1 MSKILDILNNLL
13 TLNPNADYDF
23 SISPKGEKSEKDE
36 DKPTPDTK
44 KKESDNIDS
53 NSDTVRLSNEK
64 ENEQK
69 FVSEDTYNKAKQE
82 LETLKQVNYALLM
95 QTPIGNTDN
104 DKPLEEMIYNV
115 CVGRNKKKE

>member
-23 SISPKGEKSEKDE
+23 SISPKGEKSEKEE
-36 DKPTPDTK
+36 DKPIPDTT
-44 KKESDNIDS
+44 KKESDKP
-53 NSDTVRLSNEK
+53 NSVRLSNEK

-69 FVSEDTYNKAKQE
+69 FVSEDVYNKAKQE

-95 QTPIGNTDN
+95 QTPIGNMDN
-104 DKPLEEMIYNV
+104 DKPVEEMLYNV
-115 CVGRNKKKE
+115 CVGRNIKKG

>member
-36 DKPTPDTK
+36 DKPTPYTK

-104 DKPLEEMIYNV
+104 DKPLEEMLYNV

>member
-104 DKPLEEMIYNV
+104 DKPLEEMLYNV